1 MQMEDH
7 VGDILTK
14 ARASARVTVA
24 EAAAAAGLAPDQY
37 LAFESSGQ
45 SVTPP
50 DWKALGTRLGL
61 HPGRLEAVARGWMPA
76 PRDLSLWRELRMI
89 TTHKGLPVN
98 CYLVWDEVTR
108 EAALFDTGWEAE
120 PIVALVRENDLQLR
134 HIFVTHAHTD
144 HVAALGALREQFTKV
159 RIHSG
164 SASAPVEQRNRPN
177 DFIHLGSLR
186 ITNRATP
193 GHAEDG
199 TTYVVGT
206 WPEDAPHVAFV
217 GDALFAGSMGKAGG
231 ALELARAKVREQ
243 VFTLPPETL
252 VCPGHGPVTTVGEE
266 KANNPFFGGEKL

>member
-1 MQMEDH
+1 M
-7 VGDILTK
+7 K
-14 ARASARVTVA
+14 ARASARVPVA

-37 LAFESSGQ
+37 LALEASGQ
-45 SVTPP
+45 WVTPP
-50 DWKALGTRLGL
+50 NWGALGARLGL
-61 HPGRLEAVARGWMPA
+61 HAGRLEAIAGGWLPQARELGA
-76 PRDLSLWRELRMI
+76 WRELRMI
-89 TTHKGLPVN
+89 TTQRGLAVN

-120 PIVALVRENDLQLR
+120 PIVALIRENGLQLR
-134 HIFVTHAHTD
+134 HIFVTHAHRD
-144 HVAALGALREQFTKV
+144 HVGALDALRAEFAKV

-164 SASAPVEQRNRPN
+164 SASAPLEQRNRAN

-186 ITNRATP
+186 VTNRATP
-193 GHAEDG
+193 GHSEDG

-217 GDALFAGSMGKAGG
+217 GDALFAGSMGKVGSE
-231 ALELARAKVREQ
+231 LELARGKVREQ
-243 VFTLPPETL
+243 IFTLPSDTL